1 MFKQILA
8 IIAAAACA
16 ALVVIVPELASE
28 SAMASTQSGQFGVPS
43 LEVVVAKEAQKSK
56 NDCSQG
62 WPYYEHACTTHACR
76 TARGK
81 WCASLLLIASTRIEH
96 INVQR
101 AERNHAAIR
110 KWFKANRRR
119 IAAKRRVCRSGQHRN
134 HRLCRRGKLFRHVS
148 QSNAQRRS
156 TSASSQPPAAGN

>member
-1 MFKQILA
+1 MIKQILA

-62 WPYYEHACTTHACR
+62 WPYYEHTCLHD
-76 TARGK
+76 ARLPNG
-81 WCASLLLIASTRIEH
+81 ARRMVRVIAVDRINSH
-96 INVQR
+96 
-101 AERNHAAIR
+101 
-110 KWFKANRRR
+110 
-119 IAAKRRVCRSGQHRN
+119 
-134 HRLCRRGKLFRHVS
+134 
-148 QSNAQRRS
+148 
-156 TSASSQPPAAGN
+156 